1 MKTKEKIKNLFQK
14 DHTHHILLGVFCG
27 MVLAMMSMQYFAPSA
42 FADTGGIGKETTNS
56 IKSRWDGGDSA
67 SAIFDRIIRDANQ
80 WETIQDTAIEIEK
93 VNEWA
98 FDGRYRIANTVD
110 SLKNEIAPYLQR
122 FLYATL
128 SIATILIIITGF
140 QLVTSSQ
147 SSYDTKKAISKLKN
161 IAIWVGIFTGVY
173 VFMKLF
179 LVVLVYILK

>member
-1 MKTKEKIKNLFQK
+1 MKTKETIKTHFQK
-14 DHTHHILLGVFCG
+14 GHTHHILLGVFCG

-42 FADTGGIGKETTNS
+42 FAKWAPKTMET
-56 IKSRWDGGDSA
+56 IKSRWDGGTSA
-67 SAIFDRIIRDANQ
+67 SVIFDNIIKDANQ
-80 WETIQDTAIEIEK
+80 WETIQDTAIDEK
-93 VNEWA
+93 LNANELA

-179 LVVLVYILK
+179 LVILVYILK